1 MRRKWRKKRAHFL
14 LDTKYVIDVY
24 SAVVFIETPTFTRQ
38 ITELVEDDTYGALQ
52 EELTKHPKKG
62 KLIVGGGGIRKI
74 RWDLGNG
81 HGKSGGIR
89 VIYYYKLPKEQI
101 LLLFAYPK
109 NVADTLTDAQT
120 KILKTIA
127 KEFCD
132 ET

>member
-1 MRRKWRKKRAHFL
+1 M

-62 KLIVGGGGIRKI
+62 KLIVGGGGIR
-74 RWDLGNG
+74 
-81 HGKSGGIR
+81 

-127 KEFCD
+127 KEFCY